1 VWLVAPLGAAAC
13 VFTMAGL
20 PRMAWERFAI
30 WLAIGLVVYFLY
42 GYWRSKLRHAP
53 ERAAEP

>member
-1 VWLVAPLGAAAC
+1 
-13 VFTMAGL
+13 
-20 PRMAWERFAI
+20 MAWKRFAI